1 MVAEKIGFLFCF
13 LERNLKKQLDDY
25 ANRRTFHVI
34 VWRNNRQ
41 KFPVVERCSLL
52 YLLYVYYL
60 IIYNPEIYICTCII
74 FYETIKIKF
83 LIGQNNQNELYNNFR
98 RHFRYRSE
106 GTAFFYF
113 FLSQQLYIFFSY
125 ENFGNL
131 SSYVLRF
138 LCYFISFCSFGKEDE
153 PVRLCSK
160 KRDHG
165 RLTTSKFTCAQNA
178 SSSNPLHGDVICIRI
193 LFFIFHNTH
202 HTYYQQI
209 KITKT
214 LTRNSKIVYTISKLE
229 ILVIFISS
237 MGQIYKF
244 SILTSRIGESG
255 RDIYTKGRDLKPHN
269 KGSNLN

>member
-25 ANRRTFHVI
+25 ADRRTFHVI

-98 RHFRYRSE
+98 RHFRYCSE

-113 FLSQQLYIFFSY
+113 FLSQQLYIFF
-125 ENFGNL
+125 
-131 SSYVLRF
+131 
-138 LCYFISFCSFGKEDE
+138 
-153 PVRLCSK
+153 
-160 KRDHG
+160 HM
-165 RLTTSKFTCAQNA
+165 
-178 SSSNPLHGDVICIRI
+178 
-193 LFFIFHNTH
+193 
-202 HTYYQQI
+202 
-209 KITKT
+209 KT
-214 LTRNSKIVYTISKLE
+214 LVIYQAMSSVFCA
-229 ILVIFISS
+229 ILSLFVRSERKTNRSDCVPKNAITA
-237 MGQIYKF
+237 G
-244 SILTSRIGESG
+244 
-255 RDIYTKGRDLKPHN
+255 
-269 KGSNLN
+269 